1 MKTKQ
6 MIDRRGVLQSGLA
19 LMGGA
24 AMLPVA
30 CATGAGAR
38 TREGSSLAGAKRL
51 VLVELFGGN
60 DGLETVIPYEED
72 IYHNNRPTTRIPKKE
87 VLPIDDYRGFH
98 PAMPNLRRAW
108 DEGRMAIVEGCGYP
122 VPVLSHFKSFEIW
135 HTCREIGRASGDG
148 WVGRLRAEAWGDDDR
163 TETVVHIGS
172 HLPYSLH
179 SSDHA
184 MLAFEAPE
192 SYLFIGNERDESA
205 YAEAGKPGMDRE
217 TSGGAGRVLERLR
230 RKLRDAQ
237 ETSPRVIEAA
247 RRYEPRV
254 EYPRDELGRSMRV
267 VAAMIEAGFDTS
279 VFSVALGNF
288 DTHGPA
294 QKVKHRELLASWDG
308 AVSAFLADIAGT
320 QTEEDTIVLAYS
332 EFGRRLAENASNG
345 TDHGAAGPMF
355 LFGKPVEGGL
365 YGAHPSLTDLD
376 SDGNLKHNTDF
387 RSVIG
392 TVVQDWFGVEQAA
405 VLPREFPPLPLLRK
419 A

>member
-1 MKTKQ
+1 MKARET
-6 MIDRRGVLQSGLA
+6 IDRRSVLRNGLT

-24 AMLPVA
+24 AILPVA
-30 CATGAGAR
+30 CATDGVAS
-38 TREGSSLAGAKRL
+38 TRERSALGSAKRL

-72 IYHNNRPTTRIPKKE
+72 EYHRNRPTTRISKKD

-98 PAMPNLRRAW
+98 PAMSNLRKVW
-108 DEGRMAIVEGCGYP
+108 GDGRMAIVEGCGYP

-148 WVGRLRAEAWGDDDR
+148 WVGRLRAEAWGDDC

-184 MLAFEAPE
+184 MLAFATPE
-192 SYLFIGNERDESA
+192 SYLFIGNERDESV
-205 YAEAGKPGMDRE
+205 YAEAGKRGMGEGTR
-217 TSGGAGRVLERLR
+217 GGAGRALERLR

-237 ETSPRVIEAA
+237 ETSPRVIAAA
-247 RRYEPRV
+247 RGYKPRV
-254 EYPRDELGRSMRV
+254 EYPRDELGSSMRV
-267 VAAMIEAGFDTS
+267 VASMIEAGFDTR

-288 DTHGPA
+288 DTHGPS
-294 QKVKHRELLASWDG
+294 QKVKHRELLTSLDG
-308 AVSAFLADIAGT
+308 AVTSFLADIAGT
-320 QTEEDTIVLAYS
+320 EAENDTVVLAYS

-376 SDGNLKHNTDF
+376 ADGNLKHNTDF

-392 TVVQDWFGVEQAA
+392 TVVHDWFGVEQTA
-405 VLPREFPPLPLLRK
+405 VLPREYPILPLIRK

>member
-1 MKTKQ
+1 MTRRKT
-6 MIDRRGVLQSGLA
+6 IDRRNVLRSGLT

-30 CATGAGAR
+30 RAAGGAGPAGWR
-38 TREGSSLAGAKRL
+38 PSHAGAKRL
-51 VLVELFGGN
+51 VLIELFGGN
-60 DGLETVIPYEED
+60 DGLETVIPFDED
-72 IYHNNRPTTRIPKKE
+72 EYHRNRPTTRISKKE

-98 PAMPNLRRAW
+98 PAMPNLRGLY
-108 DEGRMAIVEGCGYP
+108 DDGRMAIVEGCGYP

-135 HTCREIGRASGDG
+135 HTCREVGRASGDG
-148 WVGRLRAEAWGDDDR
+148 WVGRLRAAAWGDDDR
-163 TETVVHIGS
+163 TETVVHVGS

-179 SSDHA
+179 STDHA
-184 MLAFEAPE
+184 MLAFETPE

-205 YAEAGKPGMDRE
+205 YAEAARRGMDAKE
-217 TSGGAGRVLERLR
+217 SGADRVLERLR

-237 ETSPRVIEAA
+237 ATSPRVIAAA
-247 RRYEPRV
+247 RGYEPRV
-254 EYPRDELGRSMRV
+254 EYPKDELGNSMRV
-267 VAAMIEAGFDTS
+267 VASMIDAGFDTR
-279 VFSVALGNF
+279 VFSVSLGNF

-320 QTEEDTIVLAYS
+320 EAENDTLVLAYS
-332 EFGRRLAENASNG
+332 EFGRRVAENASNG

-376 SDGNLKHNTDF
+376 GDGNLRHNTDF
-387 RSVIG
+387 RSVIA
-392 TVVQDWFGVEQAA
+392 TVVEDWFGVEQTA
-405 VLPREFPPLPLLRK
+405 VLPREYAKLSLVHK